1 MVLVFGLLDLG
12 LVGFGVWVVGF
23 QGSFGGDG
31 GGGGGSYRRRGFDL

>member
-1 MVLVFGLLDLG
+1 MVLVFRLLDLG

-31 GGGGGSYRRRGFDL
+31 GGGGSYRRRGFDL